1 MRVIRNVEKGKVTWL
16 FHNDGEPFS
25 FSAVYQ
31 ESQEILTVRYINP
44 KTKNNYQ
51 YDFRLE
57 VEEKENGYF
66 EQWFFT
72 IQKNGAFVPYPKYKE
87 LKAIPE
93 PTCLVELILKAISI
107 ETLTNFG
114 APKFKA

>member
-1 MRVIRNVEKGKVTWL
+1 MRVIRNVKNNRVLWL
-16 FHNDGEPFS
+16 FHNEGEPFQ
-25 FSAVYQ
+25 FSAVYL
-31 ESQEILTVRYINP
+31 ETEETLTIRYINP

-57 VEEKENGYF
+57 VEEENGKYF

-93 PTCLVELILKAISI
+93 PTCLIELILKAISI